1 MTGRPVRRSE
11 PISCFT
17 LGRPHS
23 SRRPAADQQIRGHQ
37 SRWQRLVEKAAGA
50 PQEGRRAAGVGS
62 GAWWPVAIGP
72 AVGPHAC
79 ILAAA
84 APAAGRHLAISR
96 ACGSSSSMA
105 DHGMEFVEADS
116 WVWFRC
122 ALCPRWHKFTTESRG
137 REWCSSWAPVH
148 I

>member
-1 MTGRPVRRSE
+1 MTGRSE

-23 SRRPAADQQIRGHQ
+23 SRRPAADQQIRPSESLAAARREG
-37 SRWQRLVEKAAGA
+37 AGA

-72 AVGPHAC
+72 AVGPHVC